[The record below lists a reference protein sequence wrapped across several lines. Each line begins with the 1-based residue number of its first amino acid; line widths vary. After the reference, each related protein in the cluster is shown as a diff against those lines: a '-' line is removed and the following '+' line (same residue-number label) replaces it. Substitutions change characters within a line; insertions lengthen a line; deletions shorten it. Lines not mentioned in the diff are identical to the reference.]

1 MGRILVEMDGKERE
15 VEIRG
20 KSIRVDRLL
29 DLLNIYPETAV
40 VVKEGKLLCD
50 DERLSDGE
58 RVKVVVATSKG

>member
-1 MGRILVEMDGKERE
+1 LGRILVEMDGKERE

-29 DLLNIYPETAV
+29 ELLNIYPETAV

-50 DERLSDGE
+50 DEKLSDGE
-58 RVKVVVATSKG
+58 SVKVVVATSKG